1 MAFCPNCGASLES
14 NTKFCPNCGSPVQAP
29 PAAPEPPVQ
38 AAAQAAQAV
47 QEAPEFQ
54 EAPPAPAAQDF
65 THKVAHLNDTPDTTS
80 SFSSADVANNKVM
93 AILSYF
99 WILFL
104 IPLFAAKESP
114 FARFHANQGLLLFIW
129 SIIVMILR
137 KIWWPLG
144 AIGGIISFIL
154 FIIGIVNA
162 ANGRAK
168 ELPIIGKFR
177 LIK

>member
-1 MAFCPNCGASLES
+1 M
-14 NTKFCPNCGSPVQAP
+14 
-29 PAAPEPPVQ
+29 
-38 AAAQAAQAV
+38 
-47 QEAPEFQ
+47 
-54 EAPPAPAAQDF
+54 
-65 THKVAHLNDTPDTTS
+65 AHLNDTPDTTS
-80 SFSSADVANNKVM
+80 SFSSTDVANNKVM

-144 AIGGIISFIL
+144 AIARSATMFSPPEGWF
-154 FIIGIVNA
+154 
-162 ANGRAK
+162 RTRK
-168 ELPIIGKFR
+168 E
-177 LIK
+177 